1 MSDCRKI
8 TLQDRE
14 VSIEFERKRIRNINV
29 RVRRDGTLY
38 CSLPY
43 YASVSEAEAFII
55 SKQDYLL
62 KSLDSVLQ
70 DEKTKSLSRQYVDG
84 EVFTVLGKPYVLKV
98 LEGSKNLCRAED
110 GIITLE
116 VTDTSDYRTKY
127 MTYEK
132 WRRRCIKSVIVDL
145 CNEMYPLFERRGV
158 AMPKKITLGEYK
170 SFWGECFAKRGELK
184 FSYRLF
190 EKDRAIIRYVVV
202 HEFAHFIE
210 PNHSS
215 RFWAIVAEIV
225 PDYKELRKSL
235 NSNKKR

>member
-14 VSIEFERKRIRNINV
+14 VSIEFERKRIKNINV

-43 YASVSEAEAFII
+43 YVSYKEAIDFII

-62 KSLDSVLQ
+62 KSLDNAVN
-70 DEKTKSLSRQYVDG
+70 DEKAKSLSRRFVDG
-84 EVFTVLGKPYVLKV
+84 EVFLVLGSPYVLKV
-98 LEGSKNLCRAED
+98 MEGSKNTCRAED
-110 GIITLE
+110 GIIYLE
-116 VTDTSDYRTKY
+116 VTNVGDYRTRY

-132 WRRRCIKSVIVDL
+132 WRRRCIRSVIVDY
-145 CNEMYPLFERRGV
+145 CNEIYPLFEARGV
-158 AMPKKITLGEYK
+158 KPPKKITLGDYK

-190 EKDRAIIRYVVV
+190 EKERELIRYVVV

-215 RFWAIVAEIV
+215 RFWAVVGEIV
-225 PDYKELRKSL
+225 PDYKELRKRL
-235 NSNKKR
+235 NNK

>member
-1 MSDCRKI
+1 MSVRRL
-8 TLQDRE
+8 TLGTRE
-14 VSIEFERKRIRNINV
+14 VTIEFERKRIRNINV

-43 YASVSEAEAFII
+43 YASVKEAESFII

-62 KSLDSVLQ
+62 KSLDSVIQ

-84 EVFTVLGKPYVLKV
+84 EVSTVLGNPYVLKV
-98 LEGSKNLCRAED
+98 LESSKNQCRAED
-110 GIITLE
+110 GIIALE
-116 VTDTSDYRTKY
+116 VTDTSNYRTKY

-170 SFWGECFAKRGELK
+170 SFWGECFSKRGELK

-235 NSNKKR
+235 NSNKKS

>member
-1 MSDCRKI
+1 MAVRKLI
-8 TLQDRE
+8 LGNRE
-14 VSIEFERKRIRNINV
+14 VTIDFERKRVRNINV

-43 YASVSEAEAFII
+43 YASVKEAEAFII

-62 KSLDSVLQ
+62 KSLDNITNE
-70 DEKTKSLSRQYVDG
+70 EKTKSLSRQFVDG
-84 EVFTVLGKPYVLKV
+84 ETFMVLGKPMTLKV
-98 LEGSKNLCRAED
+98 IQGSKNICRAEN

-116 VTDTSDYRTKY
+116 VMDPFNYRTKY
-127 MTYEK
+127 MNYEK
-132 WRRRCIKSVIVDL
+132 WRRAAIRSIVVNY
-145 CNEMYPLFERRGV
+145 CNEIYPLFARRGILP
-158 AMPKKITLGEYK
+158 PKKITLGEYK

-190 EKDRAIIRYVVV
+190 EKDMELIRYVVV

-215 RFWAIVAEIV
+215 RFWAIVEEII
-225 PDYKELRKSL
+225 PDWKALRKKL
-235 NSNKKR
+235 NNK

>member
-1 MSDCRKI
+1 MSVRKL
-8 TLQDRE
+8 TLGQRE
-14 VSIEFERKRIRNINV
+14 VTIEFERKRIRNINV

-84 EVFTVLGKPYVLKV
+84 EVFNVLGKPYVLKV

>member
-1 MSDCRKI
+1 MSVRKL
-8 TLQDRE
+8 TLGQRE
-14 VSIEFERKRIRNINV
+14 VTIEFERKRIRNINV

-38 CSLPY
+38 CSLPF

-84 EVFTVLGKPYVLKV
+84 EVFNVLGKPYVLKV

>member
-1 MSDCRKI
+1 MSVRKI
-8 TLQDRE
+8 ILGNRE
-14 VSIEFERKRIRNINV
+14 VTIEFERKRIRNINV

-43 YASVSEAEAFII
+43 YASVNEAEAFII

-62 KSLDSVLQ
+62 KSLDNVVN
-70 DEKTKSLSRQYVDG
+70 EENNKSLSRQFVDG
-84 EVFTVLGKPYVLKV
+84 ETFLVLGKPMTLQVIC
-98 LEGSKNLCRAED
+98 GAKNICRAEN

-116 VTDTSDYRTKY
+116 VTDPDNYRTKY

-132 WRRRCIKSVIVDL
+132 WRRSVIRSVIVNY
-145 CNEMYPLFERRGV
+145 CNEIYPLFELRGV
-158 AMPKKITLGEYK
+158 NPPKKITLGEYK

-190 EKDRAIIRYVVV
+190 EKDTELIRYVVV

-215 RFWAIVAEIV
+215 RFWAIVGEFI
-225 PDYKELRKSL
+225 PDYKALRKKL
-235 NSNKKR
+235 NNK

>member
-1 MSDCRKI
+1 MSVRKI
-8 TLQDRE
+8 ILGNRE
-14 VSIEFERKRIRNINV
+14 VTIEFERKRIRNINV

-43 YASVSEAEAFII
+43 YASVKEAEAFII

-62 KSLDSVLQ
+62 KSLDNVVNEESS
-70 DEKTKSLSRQYVDG
+70 KSLSRQFVDG
-84 EVFTVLGKPYVLKV
+84 ETFMVLGKPMTLQVIR
-98 LEGSKNLCRAED
+98 GAKNICRAEN

-116 VTDTSDYRTKY
+116 VTDPDNYRTKY

-132 WRRRCIKSVIVDL
+132 WRRSVIRSVIVNY
-145 CNEMYPLFERRGV
+145 CNEIYPLFELRGV
-158 AMPKKITLGEYK
+158 NPPKKITLGEYK

-190 EKDRAIIRYVVV
+190 EKDTELIRYVVV

-215 RFWAIVAEIV
+215 RFWAIVGEFI
-225 PDYKELRKSL
+225 PDYKALRKKL
-235 NSNKKR
+235 NNK

>member
-1 MSDCRKI
+1 MSVRKI
-8 TLQDRE
+8 ILGNRE
-14 VSIEFERKRIRNINV
+14 VTIEFERKRIRNINV

-43 YASVSEAEAFII
+43 YASVKEAEAFII
-55 SKQDYLL
+55 AKQDYLL
-62 KSLDSVLQ
+62 KSLDNVVNEESS
-70 DEKTKSLSRQYVDG
+70 KSLSRQFVDG
-84 EVFTVLGKPYVLKV
+84 ETFLVLGKPMTLQVIR
-98 LEGSKNLCRAED
+98 GAKNICRAEN

-116 VTDTSDYRTKY
+116 VTDPDNYRTKY

-132 WRRRCIKSVIVDL
+132 WRRSVIRSVIVNY
-145 CNEMYPLFERRGV
+145 CNEIYPLFELRGV
-158 AMPKKITLGEYK
+158 NPPKKITLGEYK

-190 EKDRAIIRYVVV
+190 EKDTELIRYVVV

-215 RFWAIVAEIV
+215 RFWAIVGEFI
-225 PDYKELRKSL
+225 PDYKALRKKL
-235 NSNKKR
+235 NNK

>member
-1 MSDCRKI
+1 MSSFRKI
-8 TLQDRE
+8 ILGDRE
-14 VSIEFERKRIRNINV
+14 VGVEFEKKRIRNINV

-43 YASVSEAEAFII
+43 FVKIEEAEAFIV

-62 KSLDSVLQ
+62 NAIDNAVKE
-70 DEKTKSLSRQYVDG
+70 EKTKSLSRQYIDG
-84 EVFTVLGKPYVLKV
+84 EIFMVLGTPYVLKV
-98 LEGSKNLCRAED
+98 VQAPKNTCHAED

-116 VTDTSDYRTKY
+116 VTNTGDYRTKY

-132 WRRRCIKSVIVDL
+132 WRRRCIRSLIIDL
-145 CNEMYPLFERRGV
+145 CNELYPWFERRGV

-190 EKDRAIIRYVVV
+190 EKDREIIRYVVA

-215 RFWAIVAEIV
+215 RFWAVVGEVI
-225 PDYKELRKSL
+225 PDYKELRKRL
-235 NSNKKR
+235 NSK

>member
-1 MSDCRKI
+1 MSVRKL
-8 TLQDRE
+8 TLGTRE
-14 VSIEFERKRIRNINV
+14 VTIEFERKRIRNINV

-43 YASVSEAEAFII
+43 YASVKEAESFII

-62 KSLDSVLQ
+62 KSLDSVIQ

-98 LEGSKNLCRAED
+98 LESPKNQCRAED

-116 VTDTSDYRTKY
+116 VTDTSNYRTKY

-170 SFWGECFAKRGELK
+170 SFWGECFSKRGELK

-235 NSNKKR
+235 NSNKKS

>member
-1 MSDCRKI
+1 MSVRKI
-8 TLQDRE
+8 ILGNRE
-14 VSIEFERKRIRNINV
+14 VTIEFERKRIRNINV

-43 YASVSEAEAFII
+43 YASVNEAEAFII

-62 KSLDSVLQ
+62 KSLDNVVN
-70 DEKTKSLSRQYVDG
+70 EENNKSLSRQFVDG
-84 EVFTVLGKPYVLKV
+84 ETFLVLGKPMTLQVIR
-98 LEGSKNLCRAED
+98 GAKNICRAEN
-110 GIITLE
+110 GVITLE
-116 VTDTSDYRTKY
+116 VTDPDNYRTKY

-132 WRRRCIKSVIVDL
+132 WRRSVIRSVIVNY
-145 CNEMYPLFERRGV
+145 CNEIYPLFELRGV
-158 AMPKKITLGEYK
+158 NPPKKITLGEYK

-190 EKDRAIIRYVVV
+190 EKDTELIRYVVV

-215 RFWAIVAEIV
+215 RFWAIVGEFI
-225 PDYKELRKSL
+225 PDYKALRKKL
-235 NSNKKR
+235 NNK